1 MTAPGSGG
9 QPTEPMSRG
18 TIVVSIGPAVRD
30 VWGEAQWQSVL
41 DHLPRETAVATTGA
55 NLMSLTWY
63 PTRYLQ
69 DYEHAIF
76 EGPAKRDEDSF
87 RRYIDRRIDMGFG
100 RVRRSFL
107 RFATPQRLVMKA
119 SELWRHDQTHGLLKV
134 DSFDDGISRLSL
146 RGHPYVSNPLSRM
159 STAEVMRH
167 ILSLSR
173 YRDVRET
180 HALVEDALVMTLL
193 WKDRRPE

>member
-1 MTAPGSGG
+1 
-9 QPTEPMSRG
+9 MSRG
-18 TIVVSIGPAVRD
+18 TIVVSLGAAVRD
-30 VWGEAQWQSVL
+30 VWGDEAWQRLV
-41 DHLPRETAVATTGA
+41 DGLPRETAIATTGV

-69 DYEHAIF
+69 DYERAIF
-76 EGPAKRDEDSF
+76 EGPAQRDEAAF

-100 RVRRSFL
+100 RVRRTFL
-107 RFATPQRLVMKA
+107 RFATPERLATKA
-119 SELWRHDQTHGLLKV
+119 AELWRHDQTHGVLKV
-134 DSFDDGISRLSL
+134 DQFGDGLSRLSL
-146 RGHPYVSNPLSRM
+146 RGHPYVTNPLSRL

-180 HALVEDALVMTLL
+180 HALVDEALVITLL
-193 WKDRRPE
+193 WKDRTNPSRRPPPPGG